1 MLIHRVLLKRIE
13 DRYNGFLYACIHSA
27 WTGYFTSR
35 ASAAF
40 YPEGGLPQQE
50 LLLSVLKRAQSDIPA
65 ARLAYRF
72 HGNID
77 RLLEIVMP
85 RIADI
90 LRFSG
95 SVLGHY
101 DGLEKSFF
109 DEPTLTGT
117 LETMGLRDWLILFD
131 TELSGLWDRRGKWG
145 SFNEFLMLNRH
156 VERLFWLYGM
166 FPWKTDDGR
175 IHVTIP
181 LASDAGRLVG
191 FTPRIKRIAALALT
205 ALKTLS
211 ACVAGYFSP
220 PIRSVDQ
227 SLIG

>member
-1 MLIHRVLLKRIE
+1 
-13 DRYNGFLYACIHSA
+13 
-27 WTGYFTSR
+27 
-35 ASAAF
+35 
-40 YPEGGLPQQE
+40 
-50 LLLSVLKRAQSDIPA
+50 
-65 ARLAYRF
+65 
-72 HGNID
+72 
-77 RLLEIVMP
+77 
-85 RIADI
+85 
-90 LRFSG
+90 
-95 SVLGHY
+95 
-101 DGLEKSFF
+101 
-109 DEPTLTGT
+109 
-117 LETMGLRDWLILFD
+117 
-131 TELSGLWDRRGKWG
+131 
-145 SFNEFLMLNRH
+145 MLNRH